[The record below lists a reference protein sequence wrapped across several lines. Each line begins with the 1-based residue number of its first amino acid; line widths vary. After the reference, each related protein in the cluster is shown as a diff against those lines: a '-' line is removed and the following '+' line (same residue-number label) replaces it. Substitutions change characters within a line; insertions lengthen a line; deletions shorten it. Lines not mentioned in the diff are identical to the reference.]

1 MDEHRR
7 QQVYADWLRTWQQR
21 MTRMMHYYEW
31 QRLEWQ
37 RMESQHDAARRP
49 RLMTPAPPPPPVLKK

>member
-7 QQVYADWLRTWQQR
+7 QQVYAGWLHTWRQR
-21 MTRMMHYYEW
+21 MTRMMQYYEW

-37 RMESQHDAARRP
+37 RMESQHDAARQP
-49 RLMTPAPPPPPVLKK
+49 RLTTPLPPPPVFK